1 MLGLIIYRTSSL
13 FCSPGPATRWKIR
26 KNLKRTKPHNKS
38 SKPIN
43 QYILVMVQGWIP
55 ARIGKCTKSEMC
67 FPGTY
72 EPGKSLF
79 PKLV

>member
-26 KNLKRTKPHNKS
+26 KNLKRTKPHSKS

-43 QYILVMVQGWIP
+43 QYILVI
-55 ARIGKCTKSEMC
+55 
-67 FPGTY
+67 
-72 EPGKSLF
+72 SLF
-79 PKLV
+79 ATGEGRPLNQRFSQYFKMAR